1 MSLNEEDDIE
11 NENELENEN
20 ENENDLD
27 ELDNQEE
34 IDENDDIELDDDEED
49 QDDDGDL
56 DDLNNLE
63 EGENEMIFSNQ
74 YQEDS
79 SDDEYDS
86 DDYNEKFDQELT
98 NKYIIDTHPEL
109 NEKNASE
116 IEFLTRIHRDEN
128 NNIIDENHKTFPVLT
143 KYEKTKVLG
152 IRVKQLN
159 NGSNPFITI
168 ASNVFDNKLIAIEE
182 LKKKKLPFI
191 IIRTIGKS
199 KVEYWDVNDLE
210 LLD

>member
-1 MSLNEEDDIE
+1 
-11 NENELENEN
+11 
-20 ENENDLD
+20 
-27 ELDNQEE
+27 
-34 IDENDDIELDDDEED
+34 
-49 QDDDGDL
+49 
-56 DDLNNLE
+56 
-63 EGENEMIFSNQ
+63 MIFYNQ